1 MRQIARLRAGAPSA
15 AADVELVS
23 ELRALRQRRGEL
35 ETHLSTLQDSR
46 RQLMGQLDSLM
57 KMLKVSERDLE
68 GWVGEKSGFPDTGEV
83 SQSVTRWPSRSV
95 LHCCLEY
102 HSNCTICIS

>member
-15 AADVELVS
+15 SADVELVS

-35 ETHLSTLQDSR
+35 ENHLSTLQDSR

-57 KMLKVSERDLE
+57 KMLKV
-68 GWVGEKSGFPDTGEV
+68 GVGEGGRVWEERRVQDMGMG
-83 SQSVTRWPSRSV
+83 WIWGRSP
-95 LHCCLEY
+95 
-102 HSNCTICIS
+102 